1 MKQKQAI
8 IDKIARSKRGTIFM
22 PDSFAPIDAHYAA
35 SILSLLCDEEKIS
48 RIAFGIYVKPTMSSL
63 GPVMP
68 SMQEIAQAIAKRDSA
83 QILPSG
89 ATAENFLGFSTQI
102 PMNTV
107 YLTSGTPRKITIGKR
122 TLTLKR
128 SVPSTFAYKGKIMP
142 ILVLALKSIG
152 RENITD
158 ETLSVVYGVIKDTPE
173 NETWQSDAKLAPR
186 WIRNIIIDTKE
197 KINKNEQMD

>member
-1 MKQKQAI
+1 M
-8 IDKIARSKRGTIFM
+8 
-22 PDSFAPIDAHYAA
+22 
-35 SILSLLCDEEKIS
+35 LCDEGKIN
-48 RIAFGIYVKPTMSSL
+48 RIAFGIYVKPLISSL

-89 ATAENFLGFSTQI
+89 ATAENFLGFSTQV

-107 YLTSGTPRKITIGKR
+107 YLTAGTPRKIKIGKR

-158 ETLSVVYGVIKDTPE
+158 ETLSVVYGVIKDNPE
-173 NETWQSDAKLAPR
+173 NDTWQGDAKLAPR
-186 WIRNIIIDTKE
+186 WIRNIIIDIKE
-197 KINKNEQMD
+197 KIKQNEQMD